1 MRLLLTLVAIVAMFV
16 SPALAG
22 TKTGCPMGAGGAAT
36 VGAMAK
42 MDMAV
47 GMNAAAHRCCDPS
60 SKQKS
65 THNRCAQMCAALG
78 VVAIAVDHLTVDGPS
93 AFATLAMPMP
103 NAASLRAFEP
113 LGLKRPPKPVA

>member
-1 MRLLLTLVAIVAMFV
+1 MRLLLTLLAVLAMLA

-22 TKTGCPMGAGGAAT
+22 TKVGCQLGANRGADC
-36 VGAMAK
+36 VSV

-47 GMNAAAHRCCDPS
+47 SANAAHPCCDPG
-60 SKQKS
+60 SKSKS
-65 THNRCAQMCAALG
+65 MHKGCGQMCEAPCD
-78 VVAIAVDHLTVDGPS
+78 VAVTVTPLMFNGPS

-113 LGLKRPPKPVA
+113 LGLRRPPKHLA